1 MLPALDAVCV
11 GDARLHTLQLQI
23 QVQGPK
29 AAAHIRTTSTLRWTA
44 YDTSISQ
51 LEGARP
57 QSAAE
62 THTWRLC
69 VLKVLLKLT
78 HGHQT

>member
-44 YDTSISQ
+44 YIQIFQYSWKGLD
-51 LEGARP
+51 
-57 QSAAE
+57 
-62 THTWRLC
+62 
-69 VLKVLLKLT
+69 LKVLLKLT
-78 HGHQT
+78 HGGYVCLKCC